1 MLGRIALFPIDE
13 SLSSLSNADLVFEAV
28 PETEV
33 AKKEAFQKLDS
44 VLPHQAIFVSTTSTF
59 LADLFE
65 EGVATAE
72 EVDRLCVIVLDCV
85 LQPSVF

>member
-1 MLGRIALFPIDE
+1 M
-13 SLSSLSNADLVFEAV
+13 

-33 AKKEAFQKLDS
+33 VKEEAFQKLDS
-44 VLPHQAIFVSTTSTF
+44 VLSDKAIVASTTSTF
-59 LADLFE
+59 LADLVE